1 MSGYWSERWRSG
13 VSTSTSRP
21 VADFNTCART
31 ADRRSC
37 EDYATTAESRA
48 LRPGISLR
56 ITPSWAYLRRIAHQS
71 SVKHIERGAVIELFC
86 VSSIGSQSP
95 SSPHPGRAFCYSPLH
110 RVHWN
115 QH

>member
-1 MSGYWSERWRSG
+1 MSAVLCEKLEKVYEGPGGG
-13 VSTSTSRP
+13 VP
-21 VADFNTCART
+21 
-31 ADRRSC
+31 
-37 EDYATTAESRA
+37 A
-48 LRPGISLR
+48 LRGID
-56 ITPSWAYLRRIAHQS
+56 HQS